1 MSNNE
6 FNFPFTPYEIQE
18 NFMRALFQTLDHRQ
32 FGIFESRKYCIC
44 FRINYKY
51 NYNCNKMDFSP
62 LATGTGKS
70 LSMICGALTW
80 LNKHENQRI
89 EDLKSEIRL
98 VEQVENEPT
107 DDNDDW
113 ISAAAEKIQQNQK
126 KVELK
131 QELEFLLKKVEK
143 IKDLKRKRQSLNIN
157 QIKNKLDIEFDE
169 LFPKNAGDKENDE
182 NLKREL
188 SALQNGLSLEENEHF
203 LEDYISDD
211 EDEELHDADDPFRE
225 EKKDYS
231 LRVLIFL
238 HIPIFSLFFV
248 KPNLKRK
255 IKI

>member
-1 MSNNE
+1 MKYKRISCGHCSKHWIIDNLVYLKVVSIAFVSE
-6 FNFPFTPYEIQE
+6 
-18 NFMRALFQTLDHRQ
+18 LFSTNIIIIVIRW
-32 FGIFESRKYCIC
+32 IF
-44 FRINYKY
+44 F
-51 NYNCNKMDFSP
+51 P

-255 IKI
+255 IEIQFNLIC

>member
-1 MSNNE
+1 
-6 FNFPFTPYEIQE
+6 
-18 NFMRALFQTLDHRQ
+18 
-32 FGIFESRKYCIC
+32 
-44 FRINYKY
+44 
-51 NYNCNKMDFSP
+51 MDFSP

-188 SALQNGLSLEENEHF
+188 SALQNGLSLEDNEHF

-255 IKI
+255 IKIQFNLIC